1 MFLPLRTTD
10 ATDAFLRRSLPAPQL
25 PRTPGADAQALRRIA
40 RRACANDALS
50 QAPANDAACQR
61 RIARMLRDCE
71 VSAAPAVQ
79 LAAACAAIAA
89 FVAFGTLM
97 R

>member
-1 MFLPLRTTD
+1 MSLPLRTTD
-10 ATDAFLRRSLPAPQL
+10 ATDAFPGRSLPAPQV
-25 PRTPGADAQALRRIA
+25 PRTPGADTQTLRRIA

-50 QAPANDAACQR
+50 QAPANDAACRR

-71 VSAAPAVQ
+71 VSAAPAVL

-89 FVAFGTLM
+89 FAALGALM